1 MGSVSTMLGKIYGD
15 ELFTTQYKSNV
26 NAIVFAGFV
35 VGMLFFGY
43 TSDKYSRKWSLL
55 ASTIIMIIFA
65 ILATGAYGGGSPH
78 SLFMALAAYRFFVGV
93 GLGGEYPAGSV
104 GAAEGTAELKTGTR
118 NMWFVM
124 FTNVQ
129 IDLGFVVGALVPM
142 IVVSFSSID
151 LLFLGKYTYKFYD
164 RCMHAQRI
172 IYEPHGASV

>member
-1 MGSVSTMLGKIYGD
+1 MMSQVIGSVNTILGKIYPTQ
-15 ELFTTQYKSNV
+15 FTTQYSSNV
-26 NAIVFAGFV
+26 TAIAFAGFV

-55 ASTIIMIIFA
+55 ASTVIMIVFA
-65 ILATGAYGGGSPH
+65 ILATGSYGAGGRPEG
-78 SLFMALAAYRFFVGV
+78 LFMALAAYRFFVGV

-104 GAAEGTAELKTGTR
+104 GAAEGTAELKSGTR

-142 IVVSFSSID
+142 IVVSFIG
-151 LLFLGKYTYKFYD
+151 L
-164 RCMHAQRI
+164 
-172 IYEPHGASV
+172 